1 MRHCRRGNVAYE
13 TITLDISP
21 RAVATVTLNR
31 PDRGNA
37 LNQTLIDDMGVC
49 MTALAADPAVR
60 VVVLRGAGKHFCA
73 GADLGGPGQSAG
85 PPKFT
90 LAGMMETVDRC
101 PKPTIAA
108 VHGAA
113 IGGGFALTSACD
125 VILATPEAF
134 FAIPET
140 RLGMAPSPT
149 LSALFMRAVGY
160 RAFRRYGFSGERIN
174 AALAHEFG
182 HVSEICAAADLD
194 ARVAEVVDAML
205 MSAPAATA
213 ELKARVAE
221 YGVPPASKLYD
232 PIQRDAKHVRTEEAH
247 EGVAAFREKRKPK
260 WYPQ

>member
-1 MRHCRRGNVAYE
+1 VTFE
-13 TITLDISP
+13 TIKLEISA
-21 RAVATVTLNR
+21 RAIATVTLNR

-37 LNQTLIDDMGVC
+37 MNQTVIDDMGNC
-49 MTALAADPAVR
+49 FTALAADPAVR
-60 VVVLRGAGKHFCA
+60 VIVVRGAGKHFCA
-73 GADLGGPGQSAG
+73 GADLGGPGASAS

-101 PKPTIAA
+101 PKPTIAV

-113 IGGGFALTSACD
+113 VGGGFALTASCD

-134 FAIPET
+134 FSIPET

-149 LSALFMRAVGY
+149 LSALFMRGVGY
-160 RAFRRYGFSGERIN
+160 RNFRRYGFSGERIS
-174 AALAHEFG
+174 AAQAHTWG
-182 HVSEICAAADLD
+182 HVSEICAADELD
-194 ARVAEVVDAML
+194 AKVAALADAML
-205 MSAPAATA
+205 MSAPGATA

-232 PIQRDAKHVRTEEAH
+232 PVTRDAKHVRNEEAI

>member
-1 MRHCRRGNVAYE
+1 MTHE
-13 TITLDISP
+13 TIQLEISP

-37 LNQTLIDDMGVC
+37 LNQTLIDDLGNC
-49 MTALAADPAVR
+49 FTALAADAGVR
-60 VVVLRGAGKHFCA
+60 VIVIRGAGKHFCA
-73 GADLGGPGQSAG
+73 GADLGGPGGEEA
-85 PPKFT
+85 KFT
-90 LAGMMETVDRC
+90 LAGMMETLDRC

-125 VILATPEAF
+125 VILATPDAF
-134 FAIPET
+134 FSIPET

-160 RAFRRYGFSGERIN
+160 RNFRRYGFSGERIS
-174 AALAHEFG
+174 AAQAHGFG
-182 HVSEICAAADLD
+182 HVSDICAADELD
-194 ARVAEVVDAML
+194 ARIAAIADAML
-205 MSAPAATA
+205 MSAPGATA
-213 ELKARVAE
+213 ELKARIAE

-232 PIQRDAKHVRTEEAH
+232 PALRDAKHVRTEEAL